1 MTTRVEHIMGL
12 PISIDLREDFPA
24 AAEQAFAWLRE
35 ADERFSPFK
44 VDSEVSRFDGE
55 PGEDLS
61 EILAICAYYEHLS
74 GGAFTAHLPGRAL
87 DPSGV
92 VKGWAVQRAAEIL
105 RSAGARRFCVNAG
118 GDVVTA
124 GEPEAGRPWQVG
136 IRHPD
141 QADKVCA
148 VVSSRDGAVATS
160 AAYERGAHIL
170 DGRTGEPAAGL
181 LSVTVVAG
189 DLTTADATATAAF
202 ALGVE
207 GIEWANARPGCEVF
221 IVDEDR
227 RVHRSK
233 GLALL

>member
-1 MTTRVEHIMGL
+1 
-12 PISIDLREDFPA
+12 
-24 AAEQAFAWLRE
+24 
-35 ADERFSPFK
+35 
-44 VDSEVSRFDGE
+44 
-55 PGEDLS
+55 
-61 EILAICAYYEHLS
+61 
-74 GGAFTAHLPGRAL
+74 
-87 DPSGV
+87 
-92 VKGWAVQRAAEIL
+92 
-105 RSAGARRFCVNAG
+105 
-118 GDVVTA
+118 
-124 GEPEAGRPWQVG
+124 VG

-148 VVSSRDGAVATS
+148 VLGSRDGAVATS

-207 GIEWANARPGCEVF
+207 GIEWANAQPGCEVF
-221 IVDEDR
+221 IVDADR